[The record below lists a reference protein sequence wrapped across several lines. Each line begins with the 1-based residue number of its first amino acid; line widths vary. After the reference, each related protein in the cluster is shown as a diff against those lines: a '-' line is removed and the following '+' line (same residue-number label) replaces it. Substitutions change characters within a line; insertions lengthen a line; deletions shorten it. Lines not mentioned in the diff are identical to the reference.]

1 MTLARLP
8 FPPRGRLRSFSRNL
22 IAAGVAA
29 ATLLVAG
36 CEEMMSE
43 EGESRPSE
51 AAALQ
56 NVRKELGVPAGV
68 QVVKVKSSSNTVTYM
83 LRNPGASETSGQSVA
98 GRASATSEPT
108 NLGQRFDTPART
120 VRTDRETLEFIEQA
134 TFQDV
139 QDAHE
144 RSHEEVRQAERF
156 VEQFGELLEVGGL
169 NVEAMRGWVER
180 QKGVTTILSDWLH
193 DAWPQNFVDLEF
205 PEPTVSW
212 SEWHDP
218 VLLVVRGA
226 RGVPI
231 APVKLPEASGGVP
244 PITYHIGREIECPD
258 LGLTLADDL
267 PRGLSFNPETRTI
280 TGTPT
285 GTPFGFAAG
294 RGTTIY
300 VACDSNRMDVW
311 GFIGWELTN

>member
-98 GRASATSEPT
+98 GTCLRYERANEFGA
-108 NLGQRFDTPART
+108 T
-120 VRTDRETLEFIEQA
+120 VRYTG
-134 TFQDV
+134 
-139 QDAHE
+139 AH
-144 RSHEEVRQAERF
+144 RAHRP
-156 VEQFGELLEVGGL
+156 G
-169 NVEAMRGWVER
+169 
-180 QKGVTTILSDWLH
+180 
-193 DAWPQNFVDLEF
+193 
-205 PEPTVSW
+205 
-212 SEWHDP
+212 DP
-218 VLLVVRGA
+218 
-226 RGVPI
+226 
-231 APVKLPEASGGVP
+231 
-244 PITYHIGREIECPD
+244 
-258 LGLTLADDL
+258 
-267 PRGLSFNPETRTI
+267 
-280 TGTPT
+280 
-285 GTPFGFAAG
+285 
-294 RGTTIY
+294 
-300 VACDSNRMDVW
+300 
-311 GFIGWELTN
+311 